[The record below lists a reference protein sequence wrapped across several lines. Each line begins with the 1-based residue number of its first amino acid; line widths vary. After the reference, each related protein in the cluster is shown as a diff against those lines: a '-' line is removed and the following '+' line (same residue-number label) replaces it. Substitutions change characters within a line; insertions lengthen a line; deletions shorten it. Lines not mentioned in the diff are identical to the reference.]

1 MSKTLRL
8 SLAIGFE
15 DDASDNTINEA
26 KADFKKCLKES
37 LFDIVNE
44 YNEIVSF
51 NIIDEG
57 IKEGDA

>member
-8 SLAIGFE
+8 SLAIGFG
-15 DDASDNTINEA
+15 DDASDNTIKEA

>member
-1 MSKTLRL
+1 MSKTLGL

-26 KADFKKCLKES
+26 KADFKKSLKES

>member
-1 MSKTLRL
+1 MLNVK
-8 SLAIGFE
+8 
-15 DDASDNTINEA
+15 
-26 KADFKKCLKES
+26 DFKKCLKES

>member
-15 DDASDNTINEA
+15 DDASENTIKEA

-57 IKEGDA
+57 IKKGDA

>member
-1 MSKTLRL
+1 MSKTLKL

-15 DDASDNTINEA
+15 DDASDNTIKEA
-26 KADFKKCLKES
+26 KADFKKSLKES

-44 YNEIVSF
+44 YNEIISF

>member
-26 KADFKKCLKES
+26 KADFKKSLKES

-44 YNEIVSF
+44 YNEIISF